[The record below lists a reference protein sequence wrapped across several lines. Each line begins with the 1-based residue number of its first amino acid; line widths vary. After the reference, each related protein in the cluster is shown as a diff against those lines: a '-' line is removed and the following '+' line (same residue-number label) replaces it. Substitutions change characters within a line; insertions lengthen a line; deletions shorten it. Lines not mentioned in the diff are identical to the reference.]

1 MHIYFAFK
9 KSENASKSVPILL
22 ALVEKWSAKF
32 DI

>member
-22 ALVEKWSAKF
+22 ALVEKVKCK
-32 DI
+32 I